1 LGQNPATG
9 GQDQPG
15 LLEPGDELEGA
26 DHAADGMAPPQQR
39 LNPDGGD
46 IREAESGLVLEKELA
61 AVQSGSQVC
70 FEHKTVLDC
79 RVL

>member
-1 LGQNPATG
+1 
-9 GQDQPG
+9 
-15 LLEPGDELEGA
+15 
-26 DHAADGMAPPQQR
+26 MAPPQQR